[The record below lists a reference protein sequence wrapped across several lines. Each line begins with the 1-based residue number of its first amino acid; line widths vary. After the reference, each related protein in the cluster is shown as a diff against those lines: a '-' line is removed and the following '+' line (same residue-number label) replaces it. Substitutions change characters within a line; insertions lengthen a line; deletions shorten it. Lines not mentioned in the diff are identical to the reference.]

1 MNVRRVVGL
10 SLALLGTAL
19 LALVLAQPL
28 SEAQYQA
35 LNTDITVTNQAEFA
49 AAVAANDDATIAAAY
64 NLTASTTFWVKR
76 TSVRRGEYLFGTS
89 PDATTFT
96 FVGNGFITRAS
107 GEIEAWK
114 QLFSTPTQGGGDTT
128 NPSLATVVQ
137 AFQDIFSG
145 TGNAQA
151 NRTHLAAMSRRNP
164 LRGERLFVDT
174 SGGQVGTTAAPARLT
189 FEGTL
194 RSIDVAHALRAVPL
208 P

>member
-1 MNVRRVVGL
+1 MNVRRVLGL

-49 AAVAANDDATIAAAY
+49 QDVLDNNDVKIANAY
-64 NLTASTTFWVKR
+64 KLIPVTTFWVKR

-89 PDATTFT
+89 PDGTVFT

-114 QLFSTPTQGGGDTT
+114 QLFSIPTQGGGDTT
-128 NPSLATVVQ
+128 NPSLTTVVQ

-164 LRGERLFVDT
+164 NRGERLFVDT
-174 SGGQVGTTAAPARLT
+174 SGGQVGTTAAPARLV
-189 FEGTL
+189 FEGEL
-194 RSIDVAHALRAVPL
+194 RSIDVAHALRQVPL